1 MKTFFTRSHASAFSL
16 VEVTIAVAIA
26 ALGFI
31 TLLGLLP
38 QGIHMA
44 RDTAQMSIGA
54 KIIQKLSGEMQSIPW
69 SHITWKG
76 YGKNRY
82 FDSEGTEITASS
94 SSSGGESLATSL
106 SYVASVYVPD
116 TPLDVILP
124 ANGSGSGSGG
134 GSGGGGGG
142 GGGAGSSSTPEPYLR
157 RVRICVAAT
166 SDPSFNFASAPPMR
180 ITSANALI
188 AETGN

>member
-1 MKTFFTRSHASAFSL
+1 MKTFTHRTCANAFSL
-16 VEVTIAVAIA
+16 VEVTISVAIA

-106 SYVASVYVPD
+106 SYVASVYVPN

-134 GSGGGGGG
+134 GGGG
-142 GGGAGSSSTPEPYLR
+142 GGGAGSSNTPEPYLR

-166 SDPSFNFASAPPMR
+166 SDPSFNFASASPMR

>member
-1 MKTFFTRSHASAFSL
+1 MKTFTHRTCANAFSL
-16 VEVTIAVAIA
+16 VEVTISVAIA

-76 YGKNRY
+76 YGKNRF

-94 SSSGGESLATSL
+94 SSSGGQSLATSL
-106 SYVASVYVPD
+106 SYVASVYVPN

-124 ANGSGSGSGG
+124 ANGSGSGSGS
-134 GSGGGGGG
+134 GSGGGGG
-142 GGGAGSSSTPEPYLR
+142 GGGAGSSNTPEPYLR
-157 RVRICVAAT
+157 RVRICVATT
-166 SDPSFNFASAPPMR
+166 SDPSFNFTSAPSVR
-180 ITSANALI
+180 ITYANALI